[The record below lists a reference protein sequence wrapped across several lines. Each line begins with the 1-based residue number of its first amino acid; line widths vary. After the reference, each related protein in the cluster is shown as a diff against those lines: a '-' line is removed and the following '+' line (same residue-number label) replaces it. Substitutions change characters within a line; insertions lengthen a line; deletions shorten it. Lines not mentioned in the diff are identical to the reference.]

1 MSTPGYLAVGLVLSP
16 SAPFSALVEEL
27 QRDLR
32 CLGYGTGPFDGIY
45 GPATTQAV
53 EALQFDLLNNNGASS
68 AADGNAPVSV
78 QSYNNGRV
86 TSVTGVVDQGT
97 AASMAAM
104 LADTAFPK
112 LPSSA
117 NPASDNL
124 AALTAIGQLQSPPV
138 PLPFLMAILQQES
151 GCRHYHVPAAG
162 DTDSYVTTGMVR
174 NDPAHPF
181 AITSRGF
188 GIGQYTLFHHPPT
201 AGEVAGVIA
210 DPVRNVSQTVSQLS
224 DKFNHYVNGATPD
237 TQAADRIAE
246 AGAGPLRTCRYPAG
260 DPRNMSDCAQCMSAA
275 GEINIVAGVTPFYA
289 GCAETYAATQYH
301 KGSYNNVPVRAN
313 LLCDWAYAVRRYN
326 GSGVNSYD
334 YQAEVLQR
342 MAGAGGGQG

>member
-1 MSTPGYLAVGLVLSP
+1 MSTPGYLEAGLVLSP
-16 SAPFSALVEEL
+16 GPAFSALVKEL

-45 GPATTQAV
+45 GPGTTQAV
-53 EALQFDLLNNNGASS
+53 QALQFDLLNNNGASS
-68 AADGNAPVSV
+68 AADGNAPVSI

-97 AASMAAM
+97 AASIAAM
-104 LADTAFPK
+104 LADAAFPK
-112 LPSSA
+112 VPSSA
-117 NPASDNL
+117 DPVSDNL
-124 AALTAIGQLQSPPV
+124 AALAAISQLQPSPV
-138 PLPFLMAILQQES
+138 PLPFLMAILEQES
-151 GCRHYHVPAAG
+151 GRRHYHVPGTG
-162 DTDSYVTTGMVR
+162 DTDSFITTGIDR

-201 AGEVAGVIA
+201 AAEVAEVIA

-224 DKFNHYVNGATPD
+224 DKFNHFVNGATPD
-237 TQAADRIAE
+237 TRADDRIAE
-246 AGAGPLRTCRYPAG
+246 VGTGPLRTCRYPAG
-260 DPRNMSDCAQCMSAA
+260 DPRSMSDCAQCMSSA
-275 GEINIVAGVTPFYA
+275 GQMNIVAGVTPFYA

-301 KGSYNNVPVRAN
+301 AGSYANVPVRAN

-326 GSGVNSYD
+326 GSGVNSWD
-334 YQAEVLQR
+334 YQAEVLLR
-342 MAGAGGGQG
+342 VAGAALD